1 MTRKKAYQLVLSLL
15 LALIAGLLIAGV
27 VRLYLEGAAARAA
40 GDLFYPVFTR
50 EKMAALFSSL
60 LPLAAVAAGFP
71 LAGAVLGIRD
81 EEAER
86 PAQCRPA
93 AGAPQRPGRRLRLLR
108 LSLLLLSVLLIAA
121 GVRNGGLEDVLTK
134 ASAICME
141 CIGIG

>member
-27 VRLYLEGAAARAA
+27 VRLYLEGAARAA

-50 EKMAALFSSL
+50 EKMAALFSYL
-60 LPLAAVAAGFP
+60 LPLAAVAAGFS
-71 LAGAVLGIRD
+71 LAGAVLGIRG

-93 AGAPQRPGRRLRLLR
+93 AGGPQRPGRRLRLLR